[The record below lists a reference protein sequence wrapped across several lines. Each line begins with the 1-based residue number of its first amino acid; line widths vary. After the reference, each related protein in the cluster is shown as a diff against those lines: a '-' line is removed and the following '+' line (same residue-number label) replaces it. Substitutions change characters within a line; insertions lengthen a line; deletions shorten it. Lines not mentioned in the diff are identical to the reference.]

1 MNRLL
6 AGGVVFCSESGMIL
20 SANISIIPLPANSDF
35 LIIAKYVGHLS
46 VVESTSKCKIK
57 ESDGKRLP

>member
-46 VVESTSKCKIK
+46 VMLEKCREKSENLYKKII
-57 ESDGKRLP
+57 P